1 MATIAINDVT
11 FTEPNKRGVFE
22 VLDSSTNDFK
32 LYRYPEDLGAAD
44 KGHYMIFFIRE
55 QKDTN
60 FSAKNRDAQ
69 TFSDKETISQKLAQG
84 NPEAGTFI
92 TDKSPFAQLN
102 RTVLTN
108 ESIVLYMPDTLN
120 FDSRQ
125 TYTDLQPG
133 KELLGQALAVGPE
146 LLSKFKAGDFKG
158 MAGSAIKSGVGMM
171 AASKLLEAVTQPFGD
186 SSATRS
192 LGLFAQFGQVINP
205 MLEMIYVSP
214 EPRNFQFE
222 FMFYPRSESEA
233 QQVLQIIELF
243 RFHAAP
249 ELGGTGMLI
258 PPSEFDMKFF
268 YRGKENPNIPP
279 IGTCVL
285 KDVQTNYAPKGFAT
299 YESLSDT
306 PTKGGTGM
314 PVAITMSL
322 AFTETTYL
330 TKEDFSFN
338 KNAAPAI
345 VPIQQAAA
353 SQNNLQ
359 YTELYGRLTSGR
371 NNTNNKNTSK
381 KRNKKPIV
389 KQGNNT
395 DTGVFPGIDAG
406 DKKNKVR
413 EDNRYLTKYGL
424 TAPDLG
430 GGAGG

>member
-11 FTEPNKRGVFE
+11 FTEPNKRNAFE

-84 NPEAGTFI
+84 NPGAGTFI

-171 AASKLLEAVTQPFGD
+171 AASKLLEAVTRPFGD

-338 KNAAPAI
+338 KNAAPA
-345 VPIQQAAA
+345 VPAPSFPTTGIFSNYMAATTNQADA
-353 SQNNLQ
+353 
-359 YTELYGRLTSGR
+359 
-371 NNTNNKNTSK
+371 
-381 KRNKKPIV
+381 KRAKKPTRRQ
-389 KQGNNT
+389 KNKTPSQG
-395 DTGVFPGIDAG
+395 VRVAPGIAAG
-406 DKKNKVR
+406 EKENKAQAIR
-413 EDNRYLTKYGL
+413 DDNRYLTKYGL

>member
-1 MATIAINDVT
+1 MATISLNDVS
-11 FTEPNKRGVFE
+11 FVQRNKRESFE
-22 VLDSSTNDFK
+22 LLDSSTSEFK

-60 FSAKNRDAQ
+60 FSSKNRGAQ
-69 TFSDKETISQKLAQG
+69 RFSDNESISQKLAQG

-92 TDKSPFAQLN
+92 TDKSPFTQLN

-120 FDSRQ
+120 FDTRQ
-125 TYTDLQPG
+125 SYNNIQPG
-133 KELLGQALAVGPE
+133 EELLTQTLAVGPE

-171 AASKLLEAVTQPFGD
+171 AATKLASMVPIL
-186 SSATRS
+186 SSSPKTVQ
-192 LGLFAQFGQVINP
+192 LGLFAQFGQVLNP

-214 EPRNFQFE
+214 EPRQFQFE

-243 RFHAAP
+243 RFHSAP
-249 ELGGTGMLI
+249 ELGGAGMLI

-285 KDVQTNYAPKGFAT
+285 KDIQTNYAPKGFAS

-314 PVAITMSL
+314 PVAITMALS
-322 AFTETTYL
+322 FSETTYL
-330 TKEDFSFN
+330 TKEDYSFA
-338 KNAAPAI
+338 KDQIPMVNAALPAKNQEDYVALHQRI
-345 VPIQQAAA
+345 TGGGRGG
-353 SQNNLQ
+353 QNNEPKKRKRKVSKPKPKQ
-359 YTELYGRLTSGR
+359 GTTTNTGVKPGIEAGKKTSGR
-371 NNTNNKNTSK
+371 TTQEV
-381 KRNKKPIV
+381 PTILWGF
-389 KQGNNT
+389 GN
-395 DTGVFPGIDAG
+395 DT
-406 DKKNKVR
+406 
-413 EDNRYLTKYGL
+413 Y
-424 TAPDLG
+424 
-430 GGAGG
+430 

>member
-11 FTEPNKRGVFE
+11 FTEPNKRNAFE

-125 TYTDLQPG
+125 SYNTLQPG
-133 KELLGQALAVGPE
+133 TELLGQALAVGPE

-171 AASKLLEAVTQPFGD
+171 AATKLASMVPIL
-186 SSATRS
+186 SSSPKTVE

-205 MLEMIYVSP
+205 MLEMLYVSP

-338 KNAAPAI
+338 KNSIPMQ
-345 VPIQQAAA
+345 VPMQPAAA
-353 SQNNLQ
+353 SQKLITAQDFAGN
-359 YTELYGRLTSGR
+359 GR
-371 NNTNNKNTSK
+371 NTPTQKTK

-395 DTGVFPGIDAG
+395 DTGVKPGIDAG
-406 DKKNKVR
+406 NKKNKVR

>member
-11 FTEPNKRGVFE
+11 FTEPNKRNAFE
-22 VLDSSTNDFK
+22 LLDSSTNEFK
-32 LYRYPEDLGAAD
+32 LYRYPADLGAAD

-60 FSAKNRDAQ
+60 FSSKNRGAQ

-84 NPEAGTFI
+84 NPEAGSFI
-92 TDKSPFAQLN
+92 TDKSPFTQLN

-125 TYTDLQPG
+125 NYSDLRPG
-133 KELLGQALAVGPE
+133 EELLGQAAAVGPE

-171 AASKLLEAVTQPFGD
+171 AATKLAEKVGIGG
-186 SSATRS
+186 ATGK
-192 LGLFAQFGQVINP
+192 LGLFAAFGQVLNP

-214 EPRNFQFE
+214 EPRSFQFE

-268 YRGKENPNIPP
+268 YRGKENPNIPA

-338 KNAAPAI
+338 KNKNETGAS
-345 VPIQQAAA
+345 AAA
-353 SQNNLQ
+353 ATAKFTPPKNDIGGYAKSAIADTSAMFADKNL
-359 YTELYGRLTSGR
+359 R
-371 NNTNNKNTSK
+371 SK
-381 KRNKKPIV
+381 PKKPKKNKKPVV
-389 KQGNNT
+389 KQGNISK
-395 DTGVFPGIDAG
+395 TGVEAG
-406 DKKNKVR
+406 VAAGKRGSGRTNQEVPKILWGFD
-413 EDNRYLTKYGL
+413 E
-424 TAPDLG
+424 LG
-430 GGAGG
+430 G

>member
-84 NPEAGTFI
+84 NPGAGTFI

-171 AASKLLEAVTQPFGD
+171 AASKLLEAVTRPFGD

-338 KNAAPAI
+338 KNSIPMQ
-345 VPIQQAAA
+345 VPMQPAAA
-353 SQNNLQ
+353 SQKLITAQDFAGN
-359 YTELYGRLTSGR
+359 G
-371 NNTNNKNTSK
+371 KNTPTQKAK

-395 DTGVFPGIDAG
+395 DTGVKPGIDAG

>member
-171 AASKLLEAVTQPFGD
+171 AASKLLEAVTRPFGD

-338 KNAAPAI
+338 KNSIPMQ
-345 VPIQQAAA
+345 VPMQPAAA
-353 SQNNLQ
+353 SQKLITAQDFAGN
-359 YTELYGRLTSGR
+359 G
-371 NNTNNKNTSK
+371 KNTPTQKAK

-395 DTGVFPGIDAG
+395 DTGVKPGIDAG

>member
-11 FTEPNKRGVFE
+11 FTEPNKRNAFE
-22 VLDSSTNDFK
+22 LLDSATNEFK
-32 LYRYPEDLGAAD
+32 LYRYPADLGAAD

-60 FSAKNRDAQ
+60 FSSSNRGAQ
-69 TFSDKETISQKLAQG
+69 TFSDKESISQKLAQG
-84 NPEAGTFI
+84 NPETGSFI

-102 RTVLTN
+102 RTVLTS

-125 TYTDLQPG
+125 NYSDLRPG
-133 KELLGQALAVGPE
+133 EELLGQAAAVGPE
-146 LLSKFKAGDFKG
+146 LLAKFKAGDFKG

-171 AASKLLEAVTQPFGD
+171 AATKLAEKVGIGG
-186 SSATRS
+186 ATGK
-192 LGLFAQFGQVINP
+192 LGLFAAFGQVLNP

-214 EPRNFQFE
+214 EPRSFQFE

-299 YESLSDT
+299 YESDSDT

-338 KNAAPAI
+338 KNSIPDV
-345 VPIQQAAA
+345 VPIQPEMD
-353 SQNNLQ
+353 SQKPIQ
-359 YTELYGRLTSGR
+359 QDFTKLYAQLRDNRNQTSTAKKSNKNKRPKVTQHSSMGVIEAGVKAGEQSSGR
-371 NNTNNKNTSK
+371 TQEK
-381 KRNKKPIV
+381 KRERSFAERYSLRNS
-389 KQGNNT
+389 T
-395 DTGVFPGIDAG
+395 RFP
-406 DKKNKVR
+406 
-413 EDNRYLTKYGL
+413 
-424 TAPDLG
+424 
-430 GGAGG
+430 

>member
-171 AASKLLEAVTQPFGD
+171 AASKLLEAVTRPFGD

-338 KNAAPAI
+338 KNAAPA
-345 VPIQQAAA
+345 VPAPSFPTTGIFSNYMAATTNQADA
-353 SQNNLQ
+353 
-359 YTELYGRLTSGR
+359 
-371 NNTNNKNTSK
+371 
-381 KRNKKPIV
+381 KRAKKPTRRQ
-389 KQGNNT
+389 KNKTPSQG
-395 DTGVFPGIDAG
+395 VRVAPGIAAG
-406 DKKNKVR
+406 EKENKAQAIR
-413 EDNRYLTKYGL
+413 DDNRYLTKYGL

>member
-1 MATIAINDVT
+1 MATVAINDVT
-11 FTEPNKRGVFE
+11 FAEPNNRGAFE

-32 LYRYPEDLGAAD
+32 LYRYPADLGAAD

-69 TFSDKETISQKLAQG
+69 TFSDKESISQKLAQG
-84 NPEAGTFI
+84 NPEAGSFI
-92 TDKSPFAQLN
+92 TDKSPFAILN

-171 AASKLLEAVTQPFGD
+171 AADKLLQ
-186 SSATRS
+186 ATGISRLGGQTAQ
-192 LGLFAQFGQVINP
+192 LGLFAAFGQVINP

-214 EPRNFQFE
+214 EPRSFQFE

-233 QQVLQIIELF
+233 RQVLQIIELF

-338 KNAAPAI
+338 KNAPPITAS
-345 VPIQQAAA
+345 IQQTSD
-353 SQNNLQ
+353 SQKPTVDYVALHRQ
-359 YTELYGRLTSGR
+359 ITSGG
-371 NNTNNKNTSK
+371 NEKKSSNKRRRQK
-381 KRNKKPIV
+381 NKKPEVDIV
-389 KQGNNT
+389 GNTSMAAINQYGRIGRT
-395 DTGVFPGIDAG
+395 EEKKRERSFAERYSLRNSTRFP
-406 DKKNKVR
+406 
-413 EDNRYLTKYGL
+413 
-424 TAPDLG
+424 
-430 GGAGG
+430 

>member
-1 MATIAINDVT
+1 
-11 FTEPNKRGVFE
+11 
-22 VLDSSTNDFK
+22 
-32 LYRYPEDLGAAD
+32 
-44 KGHYMIFFIRE
+44 
-55 QKDTN
+55 
-60 FSAKNRDAQ
+60 
-69 TFSDKETISQKLAQG
+69 
-84 NPEAGTFI
+84 
-92 TDKSPFAQLN
+92 
-102 RTVLTN
+102 
-108 ESIVLYMPDTLN
+108 
-120 FDSRQ
+120 
-125 TYTDLQPG
+125 
-133 KELLGQALAVGPE
+133 
-146 LLSKFKAGDFKG
+146 
-158 MAGSAIKSGVGMM
+158 
-171 AASKLLEAVTQPFGD
+171 
-186 SSATRS
+186 
-192 LGLFAQFGQVINP
+192 
-205 MLEMIYVSP
+205 MIYVSP

-338 KNAAPAI
+338 KNSIPMQ
-345 VPIQQAAA
+345 VPMQPAAA
-353 SQNNLQ
+353 SQKLITAQDFAGN
-359 YTELYGRLTSGR
+359 G
-371 NNTNNKNTSK
+371 KNTPTQKAK

-395 DTGVFPGIDAG
+395 DTGVKPGIDAG

>member
-171 AASKLLEAVTQPFGD
+171 AASKLLEAVTRPFGD

-338 KNAAPAI
+338 KNAAPA
-345 VPIQQAAA
+345 VPAPSFPTTGIFSNYMAATTNQADAKPA
-353 SQNNLQ
+353 KKNNRRRRNKPPSQ
-359 YTELYGRLTSGR
+359 GV
-371 NNTNNKNTSK
+371 NTS
-381 KRNKKPIV
+381 
-389 KQGNNT
+389 
-395 DTGVFPGIDAG
+395 TGVDPGIAAG
-406 DKKNKVR
+406 KRTNEAKAIRD
-413 EDNRYLTKYGL
+413 DNRYMTKYGL
-424 TAPDLG
+424 TAPDLQ
-430 GGAGG
+430 